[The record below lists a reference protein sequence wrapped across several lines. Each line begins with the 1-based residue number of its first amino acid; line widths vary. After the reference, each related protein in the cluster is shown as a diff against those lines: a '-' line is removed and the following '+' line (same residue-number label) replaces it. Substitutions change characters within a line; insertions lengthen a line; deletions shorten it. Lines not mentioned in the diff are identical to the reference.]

1 MKRRPQYRWNW
12 LVAPDRGRVD
22 AIPGMATLILDR
34 EKYLDIF
41 EKIISTLVTLFL
53 HFYHS
58 FQTNNQNTF
67 LLSGAN
73 EPSLK
78 RNSVIGH
85 LMKIIMF
92 EIIHSSFHFSCHK
105 TRYLNDESCM
115 LRHSYNVIT
124 IKSFLLHSVRNPVR
138 NSYDVT
144 DFIE

>member
-1 MKRRPQYRWNW
+1 MKRPPQYRWNW

-58 FQTNNQNTF
+58 FQTTNNQNTF

-73 EPSLK
+73 ELSLK
-78 RNSVIGH
+78 RNSFIGY

-92 EIIHSSFHFSCHK
+92 EIIHSSFHFSCHE
-105 TRYLNDESCM
+105 TRYLNDESFM
-115 LRHSYNVIT
+115 LRYSYESYVMT
-124 IKSFLLHSVRNPVR
+124 SSVLLNDILLL
-138 NSYDVT
+138 NC
-144 DFIE
+144 